1 LADPAARR
9 PASNLPARRTPLIGR
24 GDDLRSLLD
33 LTLGGGGRLVTLT
46 GVGGVGKTSL
56 ALETARSA
64 AERMPDGA
72 WLIDLGAVGHDAD
85 VAATACAALGLL
97 EQARGPAAV
106 LVEFLEPRRALLCID
121 NCEHLAGAVAALV
134 DELLD
139 GCANVRILATSR
151 TPLHVRGESVFQVSP
166 VQGPADGPTRAADL
180 AGIPAA
186 ELFVRRAQ
194 AASADFALTEDNADA
209 VAEICRRLAGIP
221 LAIELAASQVA
232 TLTPAEI
239 AGRLAGERGL
249 PGAGRSGSPARQ
261 RTMKATLDWSL
272 RLLDPTQRALFRRLS
287 VFAGGWTLEGAER
300 VCGDG
305 SGPAGVGPALRAL
318 VEHSLVLHETRGSA
332 SRFRFLVPVADYAAA
347 RLAASD
353 EADDVARAHAGWA
366 LALAAQRAPGHGHVG
381 PGDLDRIALEH
392 ANCIA
397 ALQWAERT
405 RSVPVALG
413 FIGALL
419 EYWRVRG
426 LLRSGIHWMEMALDL
441 LPDEQDPRRARVQI
455 GIADC
460 AQQLGEHDLA
470 RRCLDA
476 AIPTCEASADRRG
489 LRTALAVMGDIAA
502 SRAEYT
508 EARDAYRRARE
519 FLDETV
525 DADVLG
531 FWYANMGRIAL
542 REGSLAEAEAL
553 LGEARRALAASEP
566 CWYLGY
572 VLAQLGGVALRQ
584 GDLTRAGTLLREA
597 LGELGRFGA
606 QVEAIGCLEDAAR
619 LALARRD
626 ATRAATL
633 IAAASALREATG
645 AAASAAD
652 RQELAGALEEIR
664 RLMPAAAFDAA
675 WALGRSLSFESAIGL
690 ATSRQ
695 DPRRD
700 VRVTPL
706 ATALTPR
713 EQEVAALVAAGLSN
727 AGIAERLGIAP
738 GTARIHVEHIL
749 GKLGLTSRVQIATRV
764 VREVGA
770 TGASDGEAPATT
782 SMATTSMATTST
794 ATTAE
799 RRQDG

>member
-1 LADPAARR
+1 MADPAARR
-9 PASNLPARRTPLIGR
+9 PASNLPARRAPLIGR
-24 GDDLRSLLD
+24 DDELRTLLD
-33 LTLGGGGRLVTLT
+33 MALDGAGRLVTLT

-64 AERMPDGA
+64 AETMPDGT
-72 WLIDLGAVGHDAD
+72 WLIDLGEVAHDAD
-85 VAATACAALGLL
+85 VVETACAALGLL
-97 EQARGPAAV
+97 DQARGPAAV
-106 LVEFLEPRRALLCID
+106 LVEFLAPRQALLCID

-139 GCANVRILATSR
+139 RCADLRILATSR
-151 TPLHVRGESVFQVSP
+151 SPLRVHGESVFHVSP
-166 VQGPADGPTRAADL
+166 VQGPADGPAMAADL
-180 AGIPAA
+180 ARIPAA
-186 ELFVRRAQ
+186 ELFVRRAR
-194 AASADFALTEDNADA
+194 AASADFALTEENADA

-249 PGAGRSGSPARQ
+249 PGTHRSGGPARQ

-272 RLLDPTQRALFRRLS
+272 RLLDPTQQALFRRLS

-300 VCGDG
+300 VCVDG
-305 SGPAGVGPALRAL
+305 SGPAEVGPALRVL
-318 VEHSLVLHETRGSA
+318 VEHSLVVHETRGSA
-332 SRFRFLVPVADYAAA
+332 SRFRFLAPVADDAAA
-347 RLAASD
+347 RLAASG

-366 LALAAQRAPGHGHVG
+366 LALAAQRAPGRGHVG
-381 PGDLDRIALEH
+381 PEDLDRIALEH
-392 ANCIA
+392 ANCIT
-397 ALQWAERT
+397 ALRWAERT
-405 RSVPVALG
+405 RAVPVVLG

-426 LLRSGIHWMEMALDL
+426 LLRSGIHWMEMALGL

-470 RRCLDA
+470 RRCLDL
-476 AIPTCEASADRRG
+476 AIPACEASGDRRG

-502 SRAEYT
+502 SRGEYG

-519 FLDETV
+519 LLDETV

-542 REGSLAEAEAL
+542 REGSLAEAEEL

-566 CWYLGY
+566 SWYLGY

-584 GDLTRAGTLLREA
+584 GDLARAETLLEEA

-626 ATRAATL
+626 AARSATL
-633 IAAASALREATG
+633 IAAASALREAIG
-645 AAASAAD
+645 AAMSAAD
-652 RQELAGALEEIR
+652 RRELAGALEKIR
-664 RLMPAAAFDAA
+664 RLMPAAAFDAS

-695 DPRRD
+695 LPPAELREA
-700 VRVTPL
+700 PL
-706 ATALTPR
+706 STTLTPR
-713 EQEVAALVAAGLSN
+713 EQEVAVLVAAGLSN
-727 AGIAERLGIAP
+727 AGIAAELGIAP
-738 GTARIHVEHIL
+738 GTARIHVERIL

-764 VREVGA
+764 VREAGA
-770 TGASDGEAPATT
+770 AGASVEEAPATA
-782 SMATTSMATTST
+782 SL
-794 ATTAE
+794 ATTAV
-799 RRQDG
+799 RRRDG